1 MDIVGR
7 RSYPLVPDVNL
18 FCDTMF
24 QYLHPGIYKEA
35 KVSLAQASH
44 VEVRQ
49 GRGRFRVGSPHF
61 AAWCPQSRSPAT
73 PSVTPNSSLM

>member
-1 MDIVGR
+1 MEIVGR

-44 VEVRQ
+44 V
-49 GRGRFRVGSPHF
+49 GPH
-61 AAWCPQSRSPAT
+61 T
-73 PSVTPNSSLM
+73 LIGPSHAPISSYAHSHARIPS